1 MNKLI
6 VSLSPHVHGG
16 DSVKKNMYGVLIA
29 LIPAF
34 LVSLYFFGL
43 GALIVTATSVAAC
56 LFFEWAIGKFLMKKQ
71 TTTICDGSAIITGVL
86 LAFNLPSNLPIWII
100 ILGALFAIG
109 VGKMSFGGLGCNPFN
124 PALAGRVFL
133 LLSFPVQMT
142 TWPAVGQLTAYTD
155 ATTAATPLAIMKGVI
170 NGAPGYSLS
179 DLPASLDLFIGN
191 NGGCLGE
198 VSALALLLGLAYML
212 WKKIITW
219 HIPVSILVT
228 VFVFSGVIYFIDGY
242 DKIKIYWQMTDSI
255 NGTLGSGVLSEIQDV
270 LGQDWNISIWTK
282 IKVILGCDSVMIP
295 FSIYVPPVMQLLSG
309 GLMLGAIF
317 MATDYVTSP
326 MSHKG
331 MLIYGVCI
339 GLLTVVIRLFGAY
352 PEGMSFA
359 ILIMNAFTPLINT
372 YVKPKR
378 FGEVAKKK

>member
-1 MNKLI
+1 MENKLVI
-6 VSLSPHVHGG
+6 SLSPHVHGG

-56 LFFEWAIGKFLMKKQ
+56 LFFEWAIGKFLMKKE
-71 TTTICDGSAIITGVL
+71 TTTICDGSAVITGVL

-109 VGKMSFGGLGCNPFN
+109 VGKMSFGGLGNNPFN

-142 TWPAVGQLTAYTD
+142 SGPVVGQLTAYTD
-155 ATTAATPLAIMKGVI
+155 ATTAATPLNLMKQIAGG
-170 NGAPGYSLS
+170 NLEALK
-179 DLPASLDLFIGN
+179 DLPSSFDLLIGN

-219 HIPVSILVT
+219 HIPISILAT
-228 VFVFSGVIYFIDGY
+228 VFVFSGIMHLVDPELYV
-242 DKIKIYWQMTDSI
+242 SP
-255 NGTLGSGVLSEIQDV
+255 VL
-270 LGQDWNISIWTK
+270 
-282 IKVILGCDSVMIP
+282 
-295 FSIYVPPVMQLLSG
+295 QLLTG

-326 MSHKG
+326 MSKKG

-339 GLLTVVIRLFGAY
+339 GLLTVIIRLFGAY

-372 YVKPKR
+372 YCKPKR